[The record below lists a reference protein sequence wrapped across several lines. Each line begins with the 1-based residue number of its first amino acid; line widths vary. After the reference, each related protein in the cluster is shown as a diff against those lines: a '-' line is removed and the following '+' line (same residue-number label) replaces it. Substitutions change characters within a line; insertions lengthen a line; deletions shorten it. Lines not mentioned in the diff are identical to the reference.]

1 MRQAVQQTGS
11 EYLLNQ
17 SKALSNAITNRN
29 KNEETKVSCMK
40 LAESLEQIANEVL
53 LNNPS
58 AEVFENR
65 PYQYNAIFAA
75 NAALPNLTAETYLKF
90 VPTKTGFALN
100 S

>member
-1 MRQAVQQTGS
+1 M
-11 EYLLNQ
+11 LNQ
-17 SKALSNAITNRN
+17 SKALSNAITNRH
-29 KNEETKVSCMK
+29 KNEDTKVSCLK

-53 LNNPS
+53 QSTPS
-58 AEVFENR
+58 AEVFENS
-65 PYQYNAIFAA
+65 PYKYNAIFAA